1 MNDDHTFYTATMAK
15 VHADQGNLKTAAEMY
30 AHLLGND
37 PGRQD
42 LADAL
47 ARVRQQMDRREARD
61 LIPLIQQWTELVLRS
76 RNLRYLVGLQAVAR
90 RYALDKH
97 RPHP

>member
-15 VHADQGNLKTAAEMY
+15 VYADQGNLKTAAEIY
-30 AHLLGND
+30 THLLGND

-47 ARVRQQMDRREARD
+47 ARVRRQMGRREARD

-76 RNLRYLVGLQAVAR
+76 SSLRHLVELQAVAR